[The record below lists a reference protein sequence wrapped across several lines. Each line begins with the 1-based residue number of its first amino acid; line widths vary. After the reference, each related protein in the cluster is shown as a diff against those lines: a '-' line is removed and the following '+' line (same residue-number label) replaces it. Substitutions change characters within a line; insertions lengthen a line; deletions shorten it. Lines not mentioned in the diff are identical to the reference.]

1 MKATIICIGDEV
13 LCGDVLNS
21 NGTFFAKELTEIGIE
36 VVKHVVVSDDED
48 MVEGAFHDAVNIS
61 DIIITTGGLGPTL
74 DDMTKEAIAKV
85 TNRPLEENEE
95 ARKHV
100 ENYFIRKGKDYVLTP
115 NNYRQALFPKGAK
128 ILDNDRG
135 TAPGALL
142 EIKDK
147 IIIMLPGPPRENTN
161 MYYKHIK
168 DYLINKLNKFFAVKD
183 YMTSGIGESEIEY
196 KLRDLLPDI
205 EGVSVNTYFNDSGVK
220 VKAVSKADNLKHAV
234 ENLDKVDEIITK
246 NFKEYIY
253 SVKGETLPQKL
264 IATLKNRGLTF
275 SCAESCTG
283 GLLASYITEIPGA
296 SEVFMGSAVTYTNEV
311 KHSLLGVKEETLK
324 QYGAVSSNCVEE
336 MVLGCAERFDTDV
349 AISISGIAGPGGG
362 SEEKPV
368 GTVYMGFYYNGKVT
382 SKLYNIT
389 GERKRVQTRSAYYA
403 INNILKIINENV
415 D

>member
-48 MVEGAFHDAVNIS
+48 MVEGAFYDAVNIS

-135 TAPGALL
+135 IAPGALL

-220 VKAVSKADNLKHAV
+220 VKAVSKADNLKHA
-234 ENLDKVDEIITK
+234 
-246 NFKEYIY
+246 
-253 SVKGETLPQKL
+253 
-264 IATLKNRGLTF
+264 
-275 SCAESCTG
+275 
-283 GLLASYITEIPGA
+283 
-296 SEVFMGSAVTYTNEV
+296 
-311 KHSLLGVKEETLK
+311 
-324 QYGAVSSNCVEE
+324 
-336 MVLGCAERFDTDV
+336 
-349 AISISGIAGPGGG
+349 
-362 SEEKPV
+362 
-368 GTVYMGFYYNGKVT
+368 
-382 SKLYNIT
+382 
-389 GERKRVQTRSAYYA
+389 
-403 INNILKIINENV
+403 LKI
-415 D
+415 